1 MKLIKPTNAVI
12 ILDKKIIFNQII
24 KYLYKFNYKKLII
37 INFINFKNFKILKI
51 LTLKL

>member
-37 INFINFKNFKILKI
+37 INFINF
-51 LTLKL
+51 

>member
-37 INFINFKNFKILKI
+37 INFQTLKI
-51 LTLKL
+51 IKF